1 MKPNLRKDT
10 KETVQR
16 IMFGYGCKKERLKG
30 CRKVIFKELFFPLKK
45 KLESMNNNQNILNE
59 LSFGNRDI
67 YGNVLLFMEMVNT
80 LKKKNEL

>member
-59 LSFGNRDI
+59 LSFGNREYLWKRFI
-67 YGNVLLFMEMVNT
+67 VYGNGKYFE
-80 LKKKNEL
+80 KKK